1 MKMKQRRMSQLI
13 QRLACIAALAI
24 GGAAFAGPIVQDTG
38 GSNIQIQFF
47 EPIGQ
52 SFIAE
57 DSAVKFALY
66 VDPVN
71 PTAPLSDLHF
81 QLLSGDGLGGGVLL
95 DQTLSPALGFIGYL
109 EFDLSTVALT
119 LGNAYT
125 VAVDVPGTSP
135 YWGANLNAGGNPYA
149 GGQAYYTPV
158 RFLPSPAISDF
169 RFQVL
174 PTVTAIPE
182 PGTLAIASLA
192 LAGLV
197 ATRRRQSASSS

>member
-1 MKMKQRRMSQLI
+1 MAQQI

-24 GGAAFAGPIVQDTG
+24 GGAAFAGPIVQAT
-38 GSNIQIQFF
+38 SNTNMQIEFF

-52 SFIAE
+52 SFTAE
-57 DSAVKFALY
+57 DSAVKFGLY
-66 VDPVN
+66 IEPIN
-71 PTAPLSDLHF
+71 AGFPLSGLHF
-81 QLLSGDGLGGGVLL
+81 RLLSGDGLGGGVLL
-95 DQTLSPALGFIGYL
+95 DQTLSPALGFGGYL

-135 YWGANLNAGGNPYA
+135 YWGANLNGGGNPYA
-149 GGQAYYTPV
+149 GGQAYYNDPNNI
-158 RFLPSPAISDF
+158 LPGAATSDF

-174 PTVTAIPE
+174 PTIAAIPE
-182 PGTLAIASLA
+182 PGTLVLAGLA

-197 ATRRRQSASSS
+197 ATRRRQSAPSR